1 MNVRSRTVLMGLMLM
16 VALLGYIAPNEC
28 AAQKKYKDP
37 YDKKVRRI
45 ADAAASYLKSSR
57 PGGLPARTIC
67 ALAVLEYHK
76 RYFEEI
82 PEGIPLIDDAIEDIA
97 RLTDE
102 GAGQVLNNRETYFPA
117 IALILLAEYDAPK
130 YKKQC
135 RTILEALVARQREN
149 GAFTYLSKDTNDTS
163 QGQFAALA
171 FYVARQ
177 HRITLDPKAVG
188 KLLEFYVDYQA
199 ADGSW
204 NYEAKLGDSTSKGTN
219 SIHSASLSSV
229 YLLADLL
236 RLQRRVKK
244 MSLGSARVDAGLG
257 LPKNVSVYIPAAAGD
272 EALEA
277 AWDSGE
283 GPVVQ
288 FNRGKLSKCKS
299 RADAWYQNNF
309 TFPIPKWNSYFMY
322 ALERYAWFKEQAD
335 GDVGSALSEWYDI
348 GVDYIAEYQNEKG
361 VVIGHRRV
369 PTMTVNINTALS
381 LLFLVRASEVI
392 SLPPVG
398 GELRG
403 GEGFGAGTLTQSKTG
418 RIISSEAEKS
428 LNDLINTLSSESL
441 DEQQLKQLTESMK
454 RSIRE
459 FKSSGEKSRG
469 EVTSFLKS
477 MISDKNYYRRLI
489 AIRFLSGQ
497 QTMDNVPALLY
508 AMGDPNPKIAI
519 QAHNGLRLISRK
531 FDTFKFED
539 QGNRDDNLLELAK
552 LKSSW
557 TKWFLEIRPDAEL
570 LE

>member
-1 MNVRSRTVLMGLMLM
+1 
-16 VALLGYIAPNEC
+16 
-28 AAQKKYKDP
+28 
-37 YDKKVRRI
+37 
-45 ADAAASYLKSSR
+45 
-57 PGGLPARTIC
+57 
-67 ALAVLEYHK
+67 VLEYHK
-76 RYFEEI
+76 RYDEEI
-82 PEGIPLIDDAIEDIA
+82 PQGIPLIDDTIAEIA

-135 RTILEALVARQREN
+135 RIILNSIVGRQLDN
-149 GAFTYLSKDTNDTS
+149 GAFAYLNDDRNDTS

-188 KLLEFYVDYQA
+188 KLLKFYVDYQA

-204 NYEAKLGDSTSKGTN
+204 NYHTKLGEQRSTGTN

-244 MSLGSARVDAGLG
+244 MSLGSARVDSGLG
-257 LPKNVSVYIPAAAGD
+257 LPKNVTVYIPPSAGD

-277 AWDSGE
+277 AWDSGD
-283 GPVVQ
+283 GPVIK
-288 FNRGKLSKCKS
+288 FNKGELSKCKS
-299 RADAWYQNNF
+299 QADAWYQNNF

-335 GDVGSALSEWYDI
+335 GNLGSALSNWYDI
-348 GVDYIAEYQNEKG
+348 GVDYLDEYQEESG
-361 VVIGHRRV
+361 VIVGHRRV
-369 PTMTVNINTALS
+369 TTMTVNINTALS

-398 GELRG
+398 SELRG
-403 GEGFGAGTLTQSKTG
+403 GEGFGAGTLTQSSSG

-428 LNDLINTLSSESL
+428 LNDLINTLSDKNL

-459 FKSSGEKSRG
+459 FKTSGDKSRG
-469 EVTSFLKS
+469 EVTSFLKT
-477 MISDKNYYRRLI
+477 MISDKNYYRRYI
-489 AIRFLSGQ
+489 AIKFLSGQ
-497 QTMDNVPALLY
+497 QDMDNVPALLY

-539 QGNRDDNLLELAK
+539 RGNREDNLLELAR
-552 LKSSW
+552 LKNSW